1 MADKPTWQAAQ
12 KPAGAFMR
20 NWPLLMGLG
29 FSLLTGIGMLM
40 TGQTAMPEVQTGFLA
55 PAVPEILVPPSAA
68 EVDSRTNR
76 IAQDA
81 NARMAELNEARA
93 AAQAETLE
101 RERRLAR
108 EAAERERSYREALST
123 LEALRS
129 RPNQSNIDRGPSDN
143 LAQTGEEAALL
154 QALRQQELQRQ
165 YDAFRAPMVS
175 TSARGIGV
183 AQHLLERPEITASF
197 ARPRTVAPPRPG
209 SLTPPVPP
217 PLPPVA
223 APAVGVSGRAA
234 LPRPPRPGGTVPP
247 LGRNELPDPGYAT
260 ALPGGVPA
268 GRPPLPVRPGAAQ
281 ALPGQAPV
289 VPAESGLTVGPG
301 APVGPQAAFP
311 PPNAVVPGQFTIG
324 PRADGGLSTPPRGV
338 VVVPSDGTAHRL
350 YEGDLIPAVLRE
362 QIQGDYSGPISA
374 QVSRNLFSRTDRTK
388 VVIPR
393 GTVALGRAGIV
404 AGAFQGRLAVSF
416 HRLIF
421 PDGRWVHMPFAGLN
435 SIGESSLK
443 DQVNNHYVSTFGAA
457 GAVGLLAGLA
467 ASGSS
472 SSGGVRSAFSEQM
485 AAMGLTMMQR
495 FLNRRPEVTIRAGHA
510 VNLYLTSDLLIPDDS
525 TWQMN

>member
-20 NWPLLMGLG
+20 NWPLLLGLG

-40 TGQTAMPEVQTGFLA
+40 TGQTAMPEVATGFLA
-55 PAVPEILVPPSAA
+55 PEVPEIEVPPSAQ
-68 EVDSRTNR
+68 EVANRTSR

-81 NARMAELNEARA
+81 NARLAELNEARA
-93 AAQAETLE
+93 AAQAETLQS
-101 RERRLAR
+101 ERRLAR
-108 EAAERERSYREALST
+108 DAAERERAYREALST

-129 RPNQSNIDRGPSDN
+129 RPSQSNIDRGPSDN

-154 QALRQQELQRQ
+154 QALRQEELQRQ

-183 AQHLLERPEITASF
+183 AQHSLERPEITASF
-197 ARPRTVAPPRPG
+197 ARTRFSPPPRPGAVVPPLEPPAPPRPTG
-209 SLTPPVPP
+209 SLPP
-217 PLPPVA
+217 
-223 APAVGVSGRAA
+223 RAS
-234 LPRPPRPGGTVPP
+234 LPRPARQGGAVPP
-247 LGRNELPDPGYAT
+247 LGADPFSDGGYAT
-260 ALPGGVPA
+260 ASPSGLPPGGLPGL
-268 GRPPLPVRPGAAQ
+268 PPQGAPRQ
-281 ALPGQAPV
+281 SPV
-289 VPAESGLTVGPG
+289 VPAASGLSVGPG
-301 APVGPQAAFP
+301 APVGASVPVP
-311 PPNAVVPGQFTIG
+311 PSNAVVPGQFTIG
-324 PRADGGLSTPPRGV
+324 PRADGGLDSPPRGV
-338 VVVPSDGTAHRL
+338 VVIPSDGTAHRL

-404 AGAFQGRLAVSF
+404 EGAFQGRLAVSF

-435 SIGESSLK
+435 SVGESSLK

-467 ASGSS
+467 AGSS
-472 SSGGVRSAFSEQM
+472 NNSSGVRSAFSEQM
-485 AAMGLTMMQR
+485 AAMGLNMMQR

-525 TWQMN
+525 TWQMD

>member
-1 MADKPTWQAAQ
+1 MADQPTWQGVQ
-12 KPAGAFMR
+12 KPTGAFMR
-20 NWPLLMGLG
+20 NWPLLMGLT
-29 FSLLTGIGMLM
+29 FSVLTGVGMLM
-40 TGQTAMPEVQTGFLA
+40 TGQQAIPEYDTGFADPL
-55 PAVPEILVPPSAA
+55 VPEIEVPPNAA
-68 EVDSRTNR
+68 EVDSRTGR

-81 NARMAELNEARA
+81 TARMAELTEARQ
-93 AAQAETLE
+93 AAQAEALD

-108 EAAERERSYREALST
+108 EAAERERSYREALNT

-129 RPNQSNIDRGPSDN
+129 RPNQPTVDRGLSN
-143 LAQTGEEAALL
+143 TLAQTADEAAML
-154 QALRQQELQRQ
+154 QALHLEELQRE
-165 YDAFRAPMVS
+165 YNAFRAPMVS

-183 AQHLLERPEITASF
+183 AQHPLERPEITASF
-197 ARPRTVAPPRPG
+197 ARPQISPPAARAPAGAFTPPPPR
-209 SLTPPVPP
+209 SLTPGT
-217 PLPPVA
+217 A
-223 APAVGVSGRAA
+223 SSQGGVR
-234 LPRPPRPGGTVPP
+234 RPPGSRAGVPP
-247 LGRNELPDPGYAT
+247 LGTNAAASDFAGMPPTGFPAGV
-260 ALPGGVPA
+260 PGG
-268 GRPPLPVRPGAAQ
+268 PPRQG
-281 ALPGQAPV
+281 LPGQAPG

-301 APVGPQAAFP
+301 APVAGPAVVP
-311 PPNAVVPGQFTIG
+311 PSNAVVPGQFSIG

-404 AGAFQGRLAVSF
+404 EGAFQGRLAVSF

-435 SIGESSLK
+435 SVGESSLK

-457 GAVGLLAGLA
+457 GRRWSSCRPRRGEFHQLQWRPFRVFGADGGDGSHHDA
-467 ASGSS
+467 ALSESPP
-472 SSGGVRSAFSEQM
+472 GGHDSCRSCRQPLF
-485 AAMGLTMMQR
+485 
-495 FLNRRPEVTIRAGHA
+495 
-510 VNLYLTSDLLIPDDS
+510 DD
-525 TWQMN
+525 